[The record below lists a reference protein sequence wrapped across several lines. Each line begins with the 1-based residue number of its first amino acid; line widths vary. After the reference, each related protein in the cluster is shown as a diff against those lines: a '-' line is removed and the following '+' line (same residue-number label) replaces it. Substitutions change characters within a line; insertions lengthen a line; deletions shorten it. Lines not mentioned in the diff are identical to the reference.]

1 MDEIEIADLI
11 QEATRGTPTGAD
23 CDDLV
28 ALMTDELC
36 RRTNSSGSVG
46 VDREGDRRVASISL
60 DDDGECFGMAQGHGA
75 TSWDALVNLAMVTGL
90 WVPA

>member
-1 MDEIEIADLI
+1 MDEIADLI

-23 CDDLV
+23 CDDLA

-60 DDDGECFGMAQGHGA
+60 DEDTCEMVAHL
-75 TSWDALVNLAMVTGL
+75 DAKEGSGD
-90 WVPA
+90 

>member
-1 MDEIEIADLI
+1 MDEIADLI

-23 CDDLV
+23 CDDLA

-60 DDDGECFGMAQGHGA
+60 DDDGECFGMAQGHA
-75 TSWDALVNLAMVTGL
+75 
-90 WVPA
+90 